1 MALRLTSCLTRG
13 FYNSIVRRSINPTQ
27 NMQRG
32 ARYLSGIADQF
43 NKAKENVAT
52 LTQDPGNDVK
62 LKMYALFKQVM
73 FRGQGRGVKWGIK
86 VHLNKAINPGGG
98 TVGDKSPPP
107 SFLLGG

>member
-1 MALRLTSCLTRG
+1 
-13 FYNSIVRRSINPTQ
+13 
-27 NMQRG
+27 MQRG

-86 VHLNKAINPGGG
+86 VHLTKGINPGGG
-98 TVGDKSPPP
+98 GAGGGQAPPP
-107 SFLLGG
+107 RFFLWGMNM